1 MVSGYWPWQ
10 IIAISS
16 MSGGYIMP
24 FPVSI
29 TGVIRFSRDAVGGAP
44 IDRIAVRIEDLLDAA
59 VAKTVIRRGNSVA
72 FTAGVFRAVLSSNVL
87 VCLDSGTFDIED
99 ADDEIKITYHASTVQ
114 MLIVVTAMLFLMG
127 ALMLCLGL
135 PRLVAVW
142 LLPIGWL
149 WLFGMNY
156 LITSIRFPR
165 WLRRGLQRS
174 L

>member
-1 MVSGYWPWQ
+1 
-10 IIAISS
+10 
-16 MSGGYIMP
+16 MP

-29 TGVIRFSRDAVGGAP
+29 TGVIRLSRDVVGGAS

-59 VAKTVIRRGNSVA
+59 AAKAVIRRDSSVA
-72 FTAGVFRAVLSSNVL
+72 FTAGVFRAVFSSNVL
-87 VCLDSGTFDIED
+87 VSLDSGTLDIED
-99 ADDEIKITYHASTVQ
+99 AGDEIRVTYHASTVQ

-127 ALMLCLGL
+127 TLMLCLGL

-142 LLPIGWL
+142 VLLIGWL

-165 WLRRGLQRS
+165 WLRHGLQRS
-174 L
+174 LI